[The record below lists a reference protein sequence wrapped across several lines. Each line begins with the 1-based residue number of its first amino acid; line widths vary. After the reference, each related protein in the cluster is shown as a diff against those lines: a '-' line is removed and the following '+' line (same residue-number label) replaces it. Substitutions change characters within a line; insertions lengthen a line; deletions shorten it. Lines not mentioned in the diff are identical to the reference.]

1 MRSAGNFNPEWGY
14 LAPAPSFMRSVR
26 IAAVAAAV
34 GASAGAAVV
43 FSLLDRPAAVE
54 SVAARTLAQ
63 SGPSVAAVGAA
74 AVAQLPAKLGIRP
87 SGQNAA
93 PPRAA
98 VQSAAVAEIN
108 SPAAPE
114 SRAASAT
121 ERAAGVA
128 ALAEAPRMTDAG
140 LAPAH
145 EETVSVPNETPP
157 QGKAGKKHRYV
168 SWHYALRS
176 ERMHRAPLAL
186 LPSSGDR
193 AGSFWSGDDY

>member
-26 IAAVAAAV
+26 IAVVAGAV

-63 SGPSVAAVGAA
+63 PGPSVAAVGAP
-74 AVAQLPAKLGIRP
+74 AVGQLPAQLGMRAAR
-87 SGQNAA
+87 QNAA
-93 PPRAA
+93 PPRPA
-98 VQSAAVAEIN
+98 VRSAAIAEIN

-114 SRAASAT
+114 SRAASAIG
-121 ERAAGVA
+121 RAASAA
-128 ALAEAPRMTDAG
+128 ALAEAPRMRDTG
-140 LAPAH
+140 LASAH

-157 QGKAGKKHRYV
+157 QGKASKKHRYV

-176 ERMHRAPLAL
+176 ERIHRAPLAL

-193 AGSFWSGDDY
+193 GGSFWSGDDY